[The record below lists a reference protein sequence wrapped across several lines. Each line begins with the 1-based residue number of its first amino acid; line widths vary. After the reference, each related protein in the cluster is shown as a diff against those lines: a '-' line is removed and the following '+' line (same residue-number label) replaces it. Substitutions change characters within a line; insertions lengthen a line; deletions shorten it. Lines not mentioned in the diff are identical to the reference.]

1 MRSFAVSPNSAEA
14 IPKAL
19 LALGFLG
26 QGMFT
31 CRFLVQWIVS
41 ERRKASVIPVMFLGF
56 SLAGGALLLLF
67 AVLRHALVCVVG
79 QAAGLVVYLRNLM
92 LIRRERAATA
102 A

>member
-1 MRSFAVSPNSAEA
+1 MSPNSAEA

-41 ERRKASVIPVMFLGF
+41 ERRKASVIPVMFWWF
-56 SLAGGALLLLF
+56 SLAGGGLLLLYAIARRDPVF
-67 AVLRHALVCVVG
+67 VVG